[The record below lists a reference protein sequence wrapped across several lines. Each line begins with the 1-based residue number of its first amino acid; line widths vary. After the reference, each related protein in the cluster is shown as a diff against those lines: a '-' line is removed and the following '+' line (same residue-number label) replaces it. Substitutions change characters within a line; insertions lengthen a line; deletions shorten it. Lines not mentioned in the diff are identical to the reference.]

1 MAQPARAHARSLTS
15 ILLEA
20 NLVRPEQVDAGLIR
34 QRSSGLRIGETL
46 VEMGA
51 ATEVDIGWALARQLD
66 LPFVDLRADALDRE
80 LIKSFPEGLLHRLD
94 AVPLV
99 NEGSTLSMALADP
112 TDSDLVH
119 ELEGAAGRPLTL
131 AVATPTSIRS
141 VLREILGPKRDLRS
155 MRPLPASSNAHFDVE
170 WDRSG
175 ATFLQF
181 YIREALRAGAREIHF
196 LARRGSLDVHQRLG
210 GQLVRVGSEPPG
222 ALYYLLARI
231 ESLGGPVI
239 DDRLTHVAGR
249 IVCPVTSEAVDLGV
263 SLLSQEEGVSVT
275 LELRPVPMRLPKLE
289 DLGLDAVDIAMLREA
304 LEAPVGLGIV
314 TGPPRAGCSTTLA
327 CLLSETEKMT
337 GRRCLAFGVAAA
349 RASADVTVP
358 GSITDA
364 AQIWAEVAVAQCAD
378 VVALDG
384 VLPGTAV
391 GAALSADAAGRF
403 LLLRT
408 DWTDTFALLEQL
420 AARAQ
425 DRAALAERLSFVIQQ
440 RLLRVEG
447 EARAANDLGLQRDRT
462 AIFEVLAANES
473 LRTGLRA
480 GEPAGRLRARAEA
493 DGMRP
498 LAARLNTL
506 VASGR
511 VTATEAARRLA

>member
-1 MAQPARAHARSLTS
+1 MAQPARVHARSLTS

-20 NLVRPEQVDAGLIR
+20 NVVRPEQVDAGLIR

-51 ATEVDIGWALARQLD
+51 ATEVDIGWALARQLE

-80 LIKSFPEGLLHRLD
+80 LIRSFPEGLLHRLD

-112 TDSDLVH
+112 TDSDLVR

-131 AVATPTSIRS
+131 AVATPSSIRN
-141 VLREILGPKRDLRS
+141 VLREIIGPRRDLRS
-155 MRPLPASSNAHFDVE
+155 TRSAPTSSNAHFDVE

-181 YIREALRAGAREIHF
+181 YIREALRAGASEIHF
-196 LARRGSLDVHQRLG
+196 LARRGSLDVYQRLG

-222 ALYYLLARI
+222 TLYYLLARI

-249 IVCPVTSEAVDLGV
+249 VVCPVAAEAVDLGV

-289 DLGLDAVDIAMLREA
+289 DLGLDAGDIAMLRKS
-304 LEAPVGLGIV
+304 LDSPVGLGIV
-314 TGPPRAGCSTTLA
+314 TGPPRSGGSTTLA
-327 CLLSETEKMT
+327 CLFSETETT
-337 GRRCLAFGVAAA
+337 GRRCLAFGVAAS
-349 RASADVTVP
+349 RASAEVTVP
-358 GSITDA
+358 ASIIDA
-364 AQIWAEVAVAQCAD
+364 ARIWTEVAVAQCVD

-391 GAALSADAAGRF
+391 NAALSAEAGGRL

-425 DRAALAERLSFVIQQ
+425 DRTALAERLSFVIQQ

-447 EARAANDLGLQRDRT
+447 DARTANDLALQRDRA
-462 AIFEVLAANES
+462 AIFEVLVANES
-473 LRTGLRA
+473 LRAGLRA
-480 GEPAGRLRARAEA
+480 GEPAARLRARAEA

-498 LAARLNTL
+498 LTARVNAL
-506 VASGR
+506 VASGGL
-511 VTATEAARRLA
+511 TATEAERRLA

>member
-1 MAQPARAHARSLTS
+1 LAESARAYARSLTS

-20 NLVRPEQVDAGLIR
+20 NVVRPEQVDAGLIQ
-34 QRSSGLRIGETL
+34 QRSTGLRIGETL

-66 LPFVDLRADALDRE
+66 LPFVDLRADALDRQ
-80 LIKSFPEGLLHRLD
+80 LVQSFPEGLLHRLD

-99 NEGSTLSMALADP
+99 NEGPTLSMALADP
-112 TDSDLVH
+112 TDRDLVH
-119 ELEGAAGRPLTL
+119 ELESAAGRPLTL
-131 AVATPTSIRS
+131 AVATPSSIRS
-141 VLREILGPKRDLRS
+141 VLREILGPRRDVHS
-155 MRPLPASSNAHFDVE
+155 IRPQPAPSNAHFDVE

-181 YIREALRAGAREIHF
+181 YIREALRAGASEVHF

-210 GQLVRVGSEPPG
+210 RQLVRVGSEPPG

-231 ESLGGPVI
+231 EALGGPVI

-249 IVCPVTSEAVDLGV
+249 IVCPVASEAVDVGV

-289 DLGLDAVDIAMLREA
+289 DLGLDAVDIAVLREA
-304 LEAPVGLGIV
+304 LEAPAGLGIV
-314 TGPPRAGCSTTLA
+314 TGPPRVGGSTTLA
-327 CLLSETEKMT
+327 CLLAETEMP
-337 GRRCLAFGVAAA
+337 GRRCLAFGVAAS
-349 RASADVTVP
+349 RASAEAIVP
-358 GSITDA
+358 VSIADA
-364 AQIWAEVAVAQCAD
+364 ARIWAEVAVAQCAD

-391 GAALSADAAGRF
+391 SAALSAEAAGR
-403 LLLRT
+403 LVLLRT

-420 AARAQ
+420 ATRAQ
-425 DRAALAERLSFVIQQ
+425 DRAALAERLCFVIQQ

-447 EARAANDLGLQRDRT
+447 EARPANDLALRRDRV
-462 AIFEVLAANES
+462 AMFEVLAANAS
-473 LRTGLRA
+473 LKAGLRA
-480 GEPAGRLRARAEA
+480 GEPASRLRARAEE

-498 LAARLNTL
+498 LTARLNAL

-511 VTATEAARRLA
+511 VTETEAARRLA